1 MILNWPGKN
10 SILKTEDMKLKIIM
24 NKHDKIYIAGHNGLV
39 GSAVLR
45 KLKSE
50 GYNNLI
56 IKTHKELDLVDQTAV
71 DRFFSENKPDYVFLA
86 AAKVGGIGAN
96 SRYPADFIYNN
107 TMIGFNVVRSAYK
120 YNVKKLLNLGS
131 SCIYPKMAAQPL
143 KEDYLLSGPLEPTN
157 DAYAVAKI
165 AVIKLCNSYNVQYRT
180 NFISVMPTN
189 LYGPGDTY
197 DTENGHVLPAMIKK
211 FDNAKKSGTDKV
223 TLWGDGS
230 PYREF
235 LFSDDLAEAV
245 LFLMNSKD
253 AFEIGELVN
262 IGTGKDLTIK
272 ELAEV
277 IRKIV
282 YADKPDRS
290 CVIEWDTSKPNGT
303 PRKLLDVEKISSLG
317 WRAKTSLENG
327 ICIAYKDYEAVYNNN

>member
-1 MILNWPGKN
+1 
-10 SILKTEDMKLKIIM
+10 M

-39 GSAVLR
+39 GSAILR

-50 GYNNLI
+50 GYDNI
-56 IKTHKELDLVDQTAV
+56 ITKTHKELDLINQTAV
-71 DRFFSENKPDYVFLA
+71 EQFFSDNKPDYVFLA

-96 SRYPADFIYNN
+96 SHYPADFIYNN
-107 TMIGFNVVRSAYK
+107 TMIGFNVVNSAYK
-120 YNVKKLLNLGS
+120 HSVKKLLNLGS
-131 SCIYPKMAAQPL
+131 SCIYPKMAPQPL
-143 KEDYLLSGPLEPTN
+143 KEEYLLSGPLEPTN

-165 AVIKLCNSYNVQYRT
+165 AVIKLCNSYNVQHGT

-211 FDNAKKSGTDKV
+211 FHEAKTSGTDKV

-245 LFLMNSKD
+245 LFLMNTKN
-253 AFEIGELVN
+253 ACEIGELVN

-272 ELAEV
+272 ELAE
-277 IRKIV
+277 IIKNIV
-282 YADKPDRS
+282 YADNPNRS

-303 PRKLLDVEKISSLG
+303 PRKLLNVDKLSSLG
-317 WRAKTSLENG
+317 WQAKTSLKDG
-327 ICIAYKDYEAVYNNN
+327 IERAYKDFLGNKK